1 MLRALLFKI
10 VSKVTVGPLACS
22 QQLQIFICVATH
34 RVVPAL
40 CLSDMHL
47 LYSPPVY
54 VCTVLLCQD
63 TIKWHEFCGTF
74 PDVVPLLC
82 VAVVINSALVNLSLR
97 PPVLFL

>member
-1 MLRALLFKI
+1 MFTTAANFHL
-10 VSKVTVGPLACS
+10 
-22 QQLQIFICVATH
+22 CVATH
-34 RVVPAL
+34 GVVPAL

-54 VCTVLLCQD
+54 VCAVLLCQD

-82 VAVVINSALVNLSLR
+82 VAVVINSALVNLSSR

>member
-1 MLRALLFKI
+1 MFTTAANFHL
-10 VSKVTVGPLACS
+10 
-22 QQLQIFICVATH
+22 CVATH
-34 RVVPAL
+34 GVVPAL

-82 VAVVINSALVNLSLR
+82 VAVVINSHGLLYCFCSKSQCVNDGGPYCGGTS
-97 PPVLFL
+97 